1 MSDMT
6 PLGLGVSPK
15 HELGMMK
22 EGYVWI
28 MTNGLTSLLSNG
40 SVINSMQG
48 ALGVRVYV
56 PKTDK
61 LIDFRARWKRKFQQ
75 ENPTICSMAVENVA
89 TRSTFGFRKTNDSI
103 NSSADLETLRVSRK
117 GLEISKFL
125 SSTRF
130 RGGIAG
136 DFSFVN
142 GQLQSPM
149 FEIVNVN
156 GNGVRG
162 IGFWT
167 PQRGL
172 VKSSNVHGWEVPTN
186 GKKLRVGVPVKI
198 GSPELVKVV
207 RNPVTNGTEV
217 TEFCIDIIKAVMEGL
232 PYAVTYDFIPFAKP
246 DGTTAG
252 SYNDLVHQ
260 AFLGLKSFQLIYFL
274 TSILHNNTEMISNIA
289 LL

>member
-1 MSDMT
+1 
-6 PLGLGVSPK
+6 
-15 HELGMMK
+15 
-22 EGYVWI
+22 
-28 MTNGLTSLLSNG
+28 
-40 SVINSMQG
+40 
-48 ALGVRVYV
+48 
-56 PKTDK
+56 
-61 LIDFRARWKRKFQQ
+61 
-75 ENPTICSMAVENVA
+75 MAVENVA

-172 VKSSNVHGWEVPTN
+172 VKSSNGWEVPTN

-252 SYNDLVHQ
+252 SYNDLRYFDSYEKNSMLWPQRQRTGSKTQSYGASLSSILTVPR
-260 AFLGLKSFQLIYFL
+260 LKPTYFEINELVKIRDYVGYPKGYFL
-274 TSILHNNTEMISNIA
+274 CDLLIQSGFDDSKIEPYISREECDQLLTKGSANGGIA
-289 LL
+289 AAIDETPNLKLVLA